1 MAAEGASLL
10 LLGTSR
16 TSDRGTRTVD
26 AVESARSAQLHHEI
40 WPGYGEFYCGALPGG
55 AGLGRAI
62 FARAASLRSAIA
74 LPSCP
79 PCPSRPPCGGA
90 GSVAAVA
97 RSLPDLN
104 DGKLLGDFAGL
115 QYVRKSTRGS
125 RGRIA
130 QGRTGGA
137 MSQTRRLAAIRA
149 ADVAGYSRLIGA
161 DEGGT
166 LERLKTLRR
175 ELLDPKFAEHKGRLV
190 KTTGDGLLVEF
201 ASVVD
206 ALRCA
211 VDVQRDMTGR
221 NADVPLDN
229 RIEFRIGINV

>member
-26 AVESARSAQLHHEI
+26 AVEPARSAQLRHEI
-40 WPGYGEFYCGALPGG
+40 WPGHGELYCEALPGG

-74 LPSCP
+74 LPGCP

-97 RSLPDLN
+97 RSLPNLN

-115 QYVRKSTRGS
+115 HYVRKGARGS

-130 QGRTGGA
+130 QGRDARGMTA
-137 MSQTRRLAAIRA
+137 TRRLAAILA
-149 ADVAGYSRLIGA
+149 ADIAGYSRLMGA
-161 DEGGT
+161 DEEGT
-166 LERLKTLRR
+166 VERLKALRY
-175 ELLDPKFAEHKGRLV
+175 ELLDPKITEHR
-190 KTTGDGLLVEF
+190 
-201 ASVVD
+201 
-206 ALRCA
+206 
-211 VDVQRDMTGR
+211 
-221 NADVPLDN
+221 
-229 RIEFRIGINV
+229 